1 MTTNDKGEELQTR
14 LPTKWRVCIDYRK
27 LNAATKKDHFPLPFI
42 DQILDKLSGQG
53 FYCFL
58 DGYSGYNQLA
68 IHPDDQ
74 EKTTF
79 TCPFGTY
86 AFQRMPFGLCNA
98 PATFQRCMMAIFS
111 DFIGESMEVFMDDF
125 SVFGPSFDA
134 CLEHLT
140 QILDVCVKKR
150 LVLSWEK
157 SHFMV
162 REGIV
167 LGHLVSSKGLEVDK
181 AKVEVIQDLALPT
194 SIRELRS
201 FLGHVNFYRRF
212 IQDFAKVSKPLTSL
226 LCKEKD
232 FIIEEEG
239 KHAFMQLKQ
248 ALVEAPILQSP
259 NWDLPFEIMCDAS
272 DFAVGAVLGQR
283 IDKKPTAICYASKTL
298 ADAQLNYTT
307 TEKEL
312 LAVVFALEKFR
323 PYILGSKIIVYTDH
337 AALKYLMSKKEAK
350 PRLIRWVLLLQEFDL
365 EIKDK
370 KGSENSVA
378 DHLSRL
384 HIPSSGEICDT
395 FPDEQLLAVVTKVP
409 WFAHIV
415 NYLVTKSVP
424 DYWNTHQKKKFA
436 YDVKHYFW
444 EEPQLFHVG
453 ADQIIRRCVPEEEQE
468 HILAMCHSSLCGGH
482 FASRRTGAKVLQSG
496 FYWPTLFKDAIKYCK
511 ECLKCQSALNISK
524 RDEMPLQT
532 ILEVEIFDS
541 VSPVARLSSIRVL
554 FSIALDQSWPL
565 HQLDVSN
572 AFLYGD
578 LTEEVFMEQ
587 PPGYVAQGEFSEVC
601 LLKKVIYGLKQ
612 SPRAWFHKFSQLLF
626 SYGFVSTI
634 SDPTVMRKP
643 TPHGCVILAVYVDD
657 IIITGSDDAEV
668 VATKAYLAQHFVT
681 RDLSPPRYFLGLEIA
696 YRPGQMSICQRKYVL
711 DLLEETWMM
720 GCKPASSPMEQNV
733 DWWDNA
739 TTLLEDA
746 GLYRRLVGKLIFLTV
761 TRPDISYAVSVLS
774 QFMQA
779 PCSIHLEGVYR
790 LLAYLKRAPGKGL
803 LYRRQGHLHIEAYF
817 DSGFAGDKE
826 DRKSHGGYA
835 TYVGGNLVTW
845 RSQKQSIVS
854 RSSAE
859 AEYRAMADTTAE
871 MLWLRSLLTEL
882 GFPPEG
888 PMQMHCDNMAA
899 TFIAG
904 NATFHMRK
912 KHIEIDCHFIRQY
925 VVNGTICTPHVASA
939 HQLADIFT
947 KA

>member
-1 MTTNDKGEELQTR
+1 MHRIFLEEDSCPSREAQRRLNPKVWDAVNDEILKWLNAGIIYPISDSPWVSPVHVVPKKAGITVTTNDKGKELQTC

-27 LNAATKKDHFPLPFI
+27 LNAVTKKDHFSLPFI
-42 DQILDKLSGQG
+42 DQILDKLLGQG

-79 TCPFGTY
+79 TCPFSTY

-140 QILDVCVKKR
+140 QILNVCVKKR

-201 FLGHVNFYRRF
+201 FIGHVGFYRRF

-272 DFAVGAVLGQR
+272 GFAVGAVLGQR

-298 ADAQLNYTT
+298 VDAQLNYTT

-312 LAVVFALEKFR
+312 LAVVFALEKFW

-337 AALKYLMSKKEAK
+337 AALKYLLSKKEAK

-384 HIPSSGEICDT
+384 HITSSGEICDT
-395 FPDEQLLAVVTKVP
+395 FSDE
-409 WFAHIV
+409 
-415 NYLVTKSVP
+415 
-424 DYWNTHQKKKFA
+424 
-436 YDVKHYFW
+436 
-444 EEPQLFHVG
+444 
-453 ADQIIRRCVPEEEQE
+453 
-468 HILAMCHSSLCGGH
+468 
-482 FASRRTGAKVLQSG
+482 
-496 FYWPTLFKDAIKYCK
+496 
-511 ECLKCQSALNISK
+511 
-524 RDEMPLQT
+524 
-532 ILEVEIFDS
+532 
-541 VSPVARLSSIRVL
+541 
-554 FSIALDQSWPL
+554 
-565 HQLDVSN
+565 
-572 AFLYGD
+572 
-578 LTEEVFMEQ
+578 
-587 PPGYVAQGEFSEVC
+587 
-601 LLKKVIYGLKQ
+601 
-612 SPRAWFHKFSQLLF
+612 
-626 SYGFVSTI
+626 
-634 SDPTVMRKP
+634 
-643 TPHGCVILAVYVDD
+643 
-657 IIITGSDDAEV
+657 
-668 VATKAYLAQHFVT
+668 
-681 RDLSPPRYFLGLEIA
+681 
-696 YRPGQMSICQRKYVL
+696 
-711 DLLEETWMM
+711 
-720 GCKPASSPMEQNV
+720 
-733 DWWDNA
+733 
-739 TTLLEDA
+739 
-746 GLYRRLVGKLIFLTV
+746 
-761 TRPDISYAVSVLS
+761 
-774 QFMQA
+774 
-779 PCSIHLEGVYR
+779 
-790 LLAYLKRAPGKGL
+790 
-803 LYRRQGHLHIEAYF
+803 
-817 DSGFAGDKE
+817 
-826 DRKSHGGYA
+826 
-835 TYVGGNLVTW
+835 
-845 RSQKQSIVS
+845 
-854 RSSAE
+854 
-859 AEYRAMADTTAE
+859 
-871 MLWLRSLLTEL
+871 
-882 GFPPEG
+882 
-888 PMQMHCDNMAA
+888 
-899 TFIAG
+899 
-904 NATFHMRK
+904 
-912 KHIEIDCHFIRQY
+912 
-925 VVNGTICTPHVASA
+925 
-939 HQLADIFT
+939 
-947 KA
+947 